1 MPDPVFLSLNSQ
13 HTYSIVV
20 RSIFACSMLLHAT
33 SLVFLIKFTPKNQI
47 TWRNHPE
54 SLKVWLLA
62 KDVYLEVLLEPV
74 VLYPVFVGYTHGLLC
89 RLRLPIQLQA
99 GIGMLLYPGSGS
111 AMVLCVL
118 HKHQSILV
126 GPSRFRLSQV

>member
-1 MPDPVFLSLNSQ
+1 DPIFLSINSE

-20 RSIFACSMLLHAT
+20 RSIFACSILLHAT

-47 TWRNHPE
+47 AWRNYIMFIQ
-54 SLKVWLLA
+54 VWLLA
-62 KDVYLEVLLEPV
+62 MDVYLEVLLEPV
-74 VLYPVFVGYTHGLLC
+74 VLYPVLAGYTHGLLC
-89 RLRLPIQLQA
+89 RLGLPIQLQA
-99 GIGMLLYPGSGS
+99 GIGMLLYPASGS

-126 GPSRFRLSQV
+126 GPSRFRLNQV